1 MGSFSLTGNLEDLA
15 MSYYTEA
22 EALRLEAADLE
33 AAADDMMAL
42 LVEDEDAQEAEAEFE
57 AYVADFAS
65 EEASVAKSR
74 PAVIQRI
81 TVTSADGDTVVWGN

>member
-1 MGSFSLTGNLEDLA
+1 MGSQSLTANLENLA

-42 LVEDEDAQEAEAEFE
+42 LVEVEDAYEGIEQGGS
-57 AYVADFAS
+57 YAS
-65 EEASVAKSR
+65 NETTSSKSR

-81 TVTSADGDTVVWGN
+81 TITSADGDTVVWGN